1 MAYVPV
7 IETITQQFVMLIYFH
22 VLGNIRVEL
31 KILFHHVNCNVS
43 SARYRQCRELS
54 GIMKI

>member
-1 MAYVPV
+1 MAYVSV

-31 KILFHHVNCNVS
+31 KILFSIMLIVMYRALDTGGAVN
-43 SARYRQCRELS
+43 YRGS
-54 GIMKI
+54 